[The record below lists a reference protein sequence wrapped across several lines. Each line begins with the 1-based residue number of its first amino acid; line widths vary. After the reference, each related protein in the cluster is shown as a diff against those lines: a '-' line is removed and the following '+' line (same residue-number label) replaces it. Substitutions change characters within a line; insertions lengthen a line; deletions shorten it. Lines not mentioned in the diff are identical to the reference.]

1 MEPIP
6 VEEAQRRLPELLKR
20 AAAGERITIDDHGRV
35 VEIVS
40 SGRPLGQPARTSRL
54 WELRKGLTL
63 DDTSIRTLIEE
74 GRE

>member
-6 VEEAQRRLPELLKR
+6 IEEAQRRLPELLKR
-20 AAAGERITIDDHGRV
+20 AAAGERITIDDHGYA

-40 SGRPLGQPARTSRL
+40 SRRPADRPARVSRL
-54 WELRKGLTL
+54 WELRKGVILG
-63 DDTSIRTLIEE
+63 DASIKSLIEE